1 MASLDTYYSLTTTI
15 VANQLKQKLR
25 AAGGDNNKKSDL
37 WDRWI
42 INWSKFSVR
51 SFLQSTQGAVME
63 LLDAD
68 HQLTDD
74 EAEKLRK
81 LIPWPEEAMKAHSV
95 YTYADDL
102 DQSLTQYLRD
112 QLAEWLSNDM
122 HQIEGGIAMLPEAFI
137 KQRKLPNWKS
147 FAINLEEKIMF
158 GVTVDEIEYSA
169 TDHNNFNTQTVIIKG
184 HLINSSQTF
193 KVHGDAVIITAQL
206 PTIRHIKFVAKKDTT
221 PPEQLSNF
229 LKALDDIWPEPGTK
243 IMIQCKDRFW
253 EAEGIKGGFSNTTLP
268 FGQVRYPTYVRNS
281 PSKKGILVC
290 YTYKHE
296 AYSFGVIDSC
306 MAVREVV
313 RQIAEIHPQ
322 IEEKFEVGA
331 VQAWTNEAFGAG
343 MYVVFKPHQYLTVR
357 ELIMYPCLNMF
368 FAGDG
373 ISFTTGWIQGA
384 LQSGLRAAY
393 QFYSRNENGSLM
405 KLQKLKS
412 HL

>member
-1 MASLDTYYSLTTTI
+1 MASLDTYYSLTTKI
-15 VANQLKQKLR
+15 VTNQLKQKLR

-42 INWSKFSVR
+42 INWSQFSVR

-68 HQLTDD
+68 HQLTGD

-81 LIPWPEEAMKAHSV
+81 LIPWPEEAMKAYSV
-95 YTYADDL
+95 YTYADNL

-122 HQIEGGIAMLPEAFI
+122 HQIEGGNAMLPEAFI

-147 FAINLEEKIMF
+147 SINLEEKIMF

-169 TDHNNFNTQTVIIKG
+169 TDHNNFNTQTVIVKG
-184 HLINSSQTF
+184 YHTNSSQTF
-193 KVHGDAVIITAQL
+193 EVHGDAVIITAQL

-268 FGQVRYPTYVRNS
+268 IGQVHYPTYVKNS
-281 PSKKGILVC
+281 PSKKGILIC
-290 YTYKHE
+290 YSWKHE
-296 AYSFGVIDSC
+296 AYSLGVIDSC
-306 MAVREVV
+306 VAIREAVRQV
-313 RQIAEIHPQ
+313 AEIHPQ
-322 IEEKFEVGA
+322 IGEKFEVGA
-331 VQAWTNEAFGAG
+331 VQAWTNETFAAG

-393 QFYSRNENGSLM
+393 QFYNRNENGSLM